1 MVAPLDVAVAG
12 IVAAA
17 IILDDEETT
26 QNSAKWESGPVIAT
40 YTEGGKTFQIEAQT
54 MPVTGHQTVTQL
66 FRMKIKGEDRY
77 PDPTNPGNL
86 LFRSSNYSYRTLDEI
101 TEAAQL
107 WVAAIPQP
115 EPQPEPEPG
124 PLPPGPSLPP
134 TGPVNPGSG
143 GLANPDDFT
152 VDLSIPSQ
160 SLDVTPSQVIGG
172 SNYGGMDTLSNI
184 GPSMDVTQNSEV
196 FEETHMGQN
205 FVDVVELG
213 YTSPFSTFDTD
224 APLETSN
231 RTPGGFYSIS
241 SPTAQGLFAS
251 DSEYSE
257 ERSGNLFYIQI
268 AKDTSA
274 TIKLDVF
281 GFPQE
286 GSDLTEEWTLVMQP
300 NDTLLVR
307 LPEGRENKASLKA
320 TIRGEQ
326 ALDYTPDVMGYAELA
341 YARITLLSTRFVGER
356 EEDYTIPQEDKE
368 NVPSPDPTTPPID
381 DDDDNGGGG
390 GGGGDTDTTQNSGL
404 SGAAILGLIGLGGF
418 LIYILFFRNGGGESN
433 GSE

>member
-1 MVAPLDVAVAG
+1 MVSPVDVAVAG
-12 IVAAA
+12 VVAAA
-17 IILDDEETT
+17 IILDDDDDTT
-26 QNSAKWESGPVIAT
+26 QNPAEWISGPVIAT
-40 YTEGGKTFQIEAQT
+40 YTEGGKTFQIEAQKGKRGT
-54 MPVTGHQTVTQL
+54 TSQDL
-66 FRMKIKGEDRY
+66 FRMKIKGEDRF
-77 PDPTNPGNL
+77 PDPTKPGNL

-107 WVAAIPQP
+107 WVTSIPQP

-152 VDLSIPSQ
+152 VDMSIPAQ
-160 SLDVTPSQVIGG
+160 NLDVSPSQVIGG

-196 FEETHMGQN
+196 FEETHMGQS
-205 FVDVVELG
+205 FVDIVEDG

-224 APLETSN
+224 APLLIDN
-231 RTPGGFYSIS
+231 RTPKGFYAIS
-241 SPTAQGLFAS
+241 SPTQQAILADDSDFAS
-251 DSEYSE
+251 QN
-257 ERSGNLFYIQI
+257 SGNLFYIQI

-274 TIKLDVF
+274 TIKLEVI
-281 GFPQE
+281 GFPQK
-286 GSDLTEEWTLVMQP
+286 GSDLTETWTLVMQP

-307 LPEGRENKASLKA
+307 LPLGRENKAALKA

-326 ALDYTPDVMGYAELA
+326 ALEYTPDVMGYAELA
-341 YARITLLSTRFVGER
+341 GARITLLSARFVGER
-356 EEDYTIPQEDKE
+356 EDDYTIPQDDKE
-368 NVPSPDPTTPPID
+368 NVPSPSPNTPPTED
-381 DDDDNGGGG
+381 DDGSDGGDGGG
-390 GGGGDTDTTQNSGL
+390 TVTTQNSGL

-418 LIYILFFRNGGGESN
+418 LIYILFFRPGGGESN